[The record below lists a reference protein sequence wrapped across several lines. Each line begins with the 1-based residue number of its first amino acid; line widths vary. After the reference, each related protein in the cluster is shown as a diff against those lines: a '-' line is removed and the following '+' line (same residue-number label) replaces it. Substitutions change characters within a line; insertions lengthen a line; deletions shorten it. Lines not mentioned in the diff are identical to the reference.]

1 MNRSEATVKANG
13 LLDYKYQ
20 LPMVGLTAS
29 DTVIADCGVEYRTP
43 FTRTQLLKFALNSP
57 LQKLINTSI
66 YPRPK
71 YPLGELF
78 KENLE
83 NKILILRLVFLDFP
97 MKAEGS

>member
-1 MNRSEATVKANG
+1 
-13 LLDYKYQ
+13 
-20 LPMVGLTAS
+20 MVGLTAS

-43 FTRTQLLKFALNSP
+43 YRTQLLKFALNSP

-78 KENLE
+78 KKNE

-97 MKAEGS
+97 MKAEGQLRSA